1 MKIAVISFTQN
12 GNICNRQ
19 ITAALK
25 KEGHDAEEFT
35 AFRRRS
41 PTVLD
46 DMPETGQRAADPTEL
61 TVVSSRVSEWTKA
74 AFNQYDALVFAGAAA
89 IAVRSIAPCVR
100 DKLTDP
106 AVLVV
111 DEKGQYVVPILSG
124 HVGGANGLA
133 RQLAADLQAL
143 PVITTATDIQGLFA
157 VDVFAVKNRLILTD
171 RVKAKK
177 ISAAILEHECQQV
190 YIDGLMAYD
199 GKLPKYLGITKDIE
213 KADILIDYH
222 LLQPDMKGL
231 CLLPEGMIWMGIGC
245 RKGTEA
251 AKIKAAINHFIQE
264 HEIDKRAIAGL
275 ASIDVKANEQGIL
288 EVCRENNWP
297 FVTFTA
303 ERLRAQE
310 GNFTASDFVKS
321 KVGVDN
327 VCERAALCAAG
338 DMIHEEKRE
347 LGQNRLSQPCKA
359 ELLVKKEIMPGI
371 TLAAAGAGRR
381 LKFE

>member
-74 AFNQYDALVFAGAAA
+74 AFNQYDALVFVGAAA

-199 GKLPKYLGITKDIE
+199 GKLPKYLGIRGDIE
-213 KADILIDYH
+213 KADILIDDRTLSASGGDDLDGYRV
-222 LLQPDMKGL
+222 
-231 CLLPEGMIWMGIGC
+231 PERDGSC
-245 RKGTEA
+245 
-251 AKIKAAINHFIQE
+251 
-264 HEIDKRAIAGL
+264 
-275 ASIDVKANEQGIL
+275 
-288 EVCRENNWP
+288 
-297 FVTFTA
+297 
-303 ERLRAQE
+303 
-310 GNFTASDFVKS
+310 
-321 KVGVDN
+321 
-327 VCERAALCAAG
+327 
-338 DMIHEEKRE
+338 
-347 LGQNRLSQPCKA
+347 QN
-359 ELLVKKEIMPGI
+359 
-371 TLAAAGAGRR
+371 
-381 LKFE
+381 